1 MVSFLNLIFIQF
13 ICITIFILKT
23 RNTDSQV
30 TYWIAMSDYDL
41 KTAKM
46 LLTGRYLL
54 CRFHV
59 PSNNRENSQSILD

>member
-41 KTAKM
+41 KTAKCCLQAVIFM
-46 LLTGRYLL
+46 SVS
-54 CRFHV
+54 CAIK
-59 PSNNRENSQSILD
+59 Q